1 MNLVLPRK
9 AQIADVRGGICR
21 LRDKLR
27 PLGQEQRIVSVFGYG
42 YCWDP
47 GPFQD

>member
-9 AQIADVRGGICR
+9 AQITDVRSGICQ

-27 PLGQEQRIVSVFGYG
+27 PLGQEQHIVSVFGYG
-42 YCWDP
+42 YRWDP
-47 GPFQD
+47 GPLQD